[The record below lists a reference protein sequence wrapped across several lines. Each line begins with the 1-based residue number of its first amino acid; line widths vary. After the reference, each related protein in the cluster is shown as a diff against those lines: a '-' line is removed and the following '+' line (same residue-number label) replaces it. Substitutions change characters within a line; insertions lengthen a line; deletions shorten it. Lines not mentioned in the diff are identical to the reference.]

1 MKQYVVVDL
10 EMCMVKGT
18 GMKKMK
24 GMRHEII
31 QIGAVLL
38 NDSYHITDEYVTYV
52 KPEFGKLDDFISD
65 LTGIAESDLE
75 KVPTLRGA
83 LMKLAAWIG
92 NRDVT
97 TFLE

>member
-52 KPEFGKLDDFISD
+52 RKD
-65 LTGIAESDLE
+65 
-75 KVPTLRGA
+75 
-83 LMKLAAWIG
+83 
-92 NRDVT
+92 
-97 TFLE
+97 